1 MNMGDDK
8 RRRTRVHFK
17 TQVVL
22 KTGISEIKA
31 GAKSSDIS
39 MKGMF
44 ITTDEK
50 ISVGTPCDIEIVLS
64 GTTSR
69 LALNI
74 KAVIARRDK
83 DGLGIIFDSMDVDSY
98 FHLKNIVMYNASDPD
113 VIEKEIFS

>member
-1 MNMGDDK
+1 MEDDK

-50 ISVGTPCDIEIVLS
+50 IPVGTPCDIEIVLS

-74 KAVIARRDK
+74 EGVVARRDK
-83 DGLGIIFDSMDVDSY
+83 GGLGITFNSMDVDSY
-98 FHLKNIVMYNASDPD
+98 FHLKNIVMYNAKDPD
-113 VIEKEIFS
+113 AVEEEMFS

>member
-1 MNMGDDK
+1 MGDDK

-31 GAKSSDIS
+31 GAQSSDIS

-50 ISVGTPCDIEIVLS
+50 IPVGTPCDIEIVLS
-64 GTTSR
+64 ATTSR

-74 KAVIARRDK
+74 KAVIARQDK
-83 DGLGIIFDSMDVDSY
+83 DGLGITFDSMDVDSY
-98 FHLKNIVMYNASDPD
+98 FHLKNIVMHNVSDPD
-113 VIEKEIFS
+113 VIEEEMFS